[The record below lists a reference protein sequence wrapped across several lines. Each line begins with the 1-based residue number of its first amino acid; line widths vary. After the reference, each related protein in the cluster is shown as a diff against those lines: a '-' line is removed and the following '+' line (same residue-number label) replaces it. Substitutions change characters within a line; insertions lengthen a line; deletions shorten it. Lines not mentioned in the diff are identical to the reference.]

1 MDRVGKLICTLFR
14 RFTFYLGFSQNAHG
28 EKTASNTDGPKTDKE
43 AGKLL
48 KELSE
53 RKRPSDI
60 TSYEYNIGSGT
71 DLPDVVT
78 TRFRKEMT
86 ILFFLLPNMDQCK
99 LLTAVSKA
107 TFCSVSDIVEHL
119 SKLTEVE
126 HRVNVSCPFDHSMKN
141 NMCSLSSRH
150 KVVNI
155 IDNELL
161 KVFATLSSPFKCH
174 VINTIA
180 LAYNHL
186 KGRRNLASSSL
197 ILSVSKAQNE
207 LAKIF
212 PSVKLPKTCAD
223 VTISIPSVPP
233 VNITVNLRSGD
244 RTTWLL
250 SLAKKGPVI
259 FKTVLE
265 YERENI
271 HKINVLAPGSTAQ
284 YLAENKELI
293 NSAQIA
299 IVGVFGGNRKLSVL
313 FKLKVRRTLHN
324 PLREMKSTY
333 KIVRALAAKKQTG
346 LRQIFNATIVT
357 ISLSGERSNITKTPP
372 KTNKWTLNQINKGK
386 ELFPAD
392 LSEYYKQLGK
402 PARCFVVV
410 YISKKIKKSPEKVEM
425 FYVSFGRLSRKHS
438 CYYTWRSA
446 HTDTPIEI
454 TEERFTPKK
463 TLTTRVPSVSN
474 RTVVP
479 PSQNESALD
488 NISVKVIREDFST
501 LEIALFTLLGLLC
514 AAILTFTINCMESA
528 LKSKSTQD
536 NALPSVTVQTVEFLE
551 DTNTA
556 TAANNENG
564 SVHFITWIQRNDR
577 HDNQHL
583 PTMDTSNEM
592 NHNCLKPNSVSQSDC
607 TGGCDER
614 TCSKTFQ
621 STHNS
626 SGENISTNA
635 RRHKEN
641 EYCIDSSQLHDGDKA
656 AMETPWKKRNNSYK
670 TACQHTRKNVSDHS
684 VQVNDR
690 IVESQGKA
698 ITYCSI
704 TYTSGKTQPQ
714 RTVDSGCPPSEES
727 LETVVVLLDTAMVV
741 KEAQV

>member
-1 MDRVGKLICTLFR
+1 MHFVYF
-14 RFTFYLGFSQNAHG
+14 LGFSRNAYG
-28 EKTASNTDGPKTDKE
+28 EETASNTHGPKTDKE
-43 AGKLL
+43 AGKFL

-60 TSYEYNIGSGT
+60 TSHKYNIRSGT
-71 DLPDVVT
+71 DLPDIVT

-86 ILFFLLPNMDQCK
+86 ILFFSQPNMDQCK

-107 TFCSVSDIVEHL
+107 TFCSVSDIVELL
-119 SKLTEVE
+119 SNLTEVE
-126 HRVNVSCPFDHSMKN
+126 NRVNVSCPFDHSVKH

-150 KVVNI
+150 KVVNT

-161 KVFATLSSPFKCH
+161 KVFATLPSPFKCH

-197 ILSVSKAQNE
+197 TLSVSKAQNE
-207 LAKIF
+207 LANIF

-223 VTISIPSVPP
+223 VKISIPSVPP
-233 VNITVNLRSGD
+233 VNITVNLTSGD

-250 SLAKKGPVI
+250 SLTKKGPAVYR
-259 FKTVLE
+259 TVLE

-271 HKINVLAPGSTAQ
+271 NKVKVLGPGSTAQ

-293 NSAQIA
+293 NSAQIV
-299 IVGVFGGNRKLSVL
+299 IVGVFGGSRRFSVL
-313 FKLKVRRTLHN
+313 FKLKVRRTLPN

-346 LRQIFNATIVT
+346 LRQIFNATIIT

-372 KTNKWTLNQINKGK
+372 KTNKWTLNQIDKGK

-402 PARCFVVV
+402 PARCFIVV

-438 CYYTWRSA
+438 CYYTWRIV

-454 TEERFTPKK
+454 TEERFTQEKM
-463 TLTTRVPSVSN
+463 LTTRVPSVTN

-479 PSQNESALD
+479 PSQKDSALD
-488 NISVKVIREDFST
+488 NISEMVIREDFST

-514 AAILTFTINCMESA
+514 AAILTFTISCVVSA
-528 LKSKSTQD
+528 LKSKSTQN
-536 NALPSVTVQTVEFLE
+536 NAAPSGAVQTAVFPK

-556 TAANNENG
+556 TAADNESD
-564 SVHFITWIQRNDR
+564 SVHFITRMQRSGRPDS
-577 HDNQHL
+577 QHL
-583 PTMDTSNEM
+583 HTMGSSNKM
-592 NHNCLKPNSVSQSDC
+592 NHNCLKLHSLPQSDC
-607 TGGCDER
+607 IGGFDER
-614 TCSKTFQ
+614 TCSRTSQ
-621 STHNS
+621 SEHNS
-626 SGENISTNA
+626 SGENISTNV
-635 RRHKEN
+635 RTHKEN
-641 EYCIDSSQLHDGDKA
+641 EYCIDSSQLHDSDNA
-656 AMETPWKKRNNSYK
+656 AMESPWKKRNSCK
-670 TACQHTRKNVSDHS
+670 TACQHTRKKVHDHS
-684 VQVNDR
+684 VQVNDS
-690 IVESQGKA
+690 ILESQGKA

-704 TYTSGKTQPQ
+704 TNTSCKTQPQ
-714 RTVDSGCPPSEES
+714 RTVDTGCPLSEDS
-727 LETVVVLLDTAMVV
+727 LETVVVLLDTAVRV